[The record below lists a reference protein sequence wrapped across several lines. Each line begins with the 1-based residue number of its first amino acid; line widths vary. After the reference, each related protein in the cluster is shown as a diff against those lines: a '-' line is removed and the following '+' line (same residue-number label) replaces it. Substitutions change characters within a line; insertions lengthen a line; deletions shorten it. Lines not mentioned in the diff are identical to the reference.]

1 MTKTSTQYL
10 AQESLGCRTK
20 NQSVALIAVA
30 KTVLKKIKKA
40 VDFFKRNGILYLMNK
55 LDVIYLVASIASL
68 TASVL
73 LWFGGS
79 KEAGIYVG
87 LWVPSILGFW
97 NVHKVIS
104 KD

>member
-1 MTKTSTQYL
+1 
-10 AQESLGCRTK
+10 
-20 NQSVALIAVA
+20 
-30 KTVLKKIKKA
+30 
-40 VDFFKRNGILYLMNK
+40 MNK

-97 NVHKVIS
+97 NVHKVIN

>member
-1 MTKTSTQYL
+1 MS
-10 AQESLGCRTK
+10 
-20 NQSVALIAVA
+20 
-30 KTVLKKIKKA
+30 KA
-40 VDFFKRNGILYLMNK
+40 DITF
-55 LDVIYLVASIASL
+55 LVASVASL

-97 NVHKVIS
+97 SVFKRSNK
-104 KD
+104 

>member
-1 MTKTSTQYL
+1 MK
-10 AQESLGCRTK
+10 
-20 NQSVALIAVA
+20 
-30 KTVLKKIKKA
+30 
-40 VDFFKRNGILYLMNK
+40 K
-55 LDVIYLVASIASL
+55 LDVVYLVASIASL

-79 KEAGIYVG
+79 KEAAIYVG

>member
-1 MTKTSTQYL
+1 MDKQ
-10 AQESLGCRTK
+10 
-20 NQSVALIAVA
+20 VALAA
-30 KTVLKKIKKA
+30 EAEDKLAYLKNHFA
-40 VDFFKRNGILYLMNK
+40 EYRKRFRLIMKK
-55 LDVIYLVASIASL
+55 LDVVYLVASIASL

-97 NVHKVIS
+97 NVHRVIS